1 MGERVEKGWR
11 GEAEPYPEL
20 GVNGTGRGLF
30 GNSGEEAGF
39 GDHHEAREWF
49 VDMP

>member
-1 MGERVEKGWR
+1 VISYDPKTAQDG
-11 GEAEPYPEL
+11 
-20 GVNGTGRGLF
+20 GLF

-39 GDHHEAREWF
+39 GDHHEARERF